1 VPSEKTSQ
9 GLTAKNRKE
18 KLDLARYTGS
28 VCRLCRREGIK
39 LYLKGSR
46 CETAKC
52 AIEKRAYPPGQHGQG
67 RKKFS
72 EYGTQL
78 REKQKVKRIYG
89 VLEKQFRNYFFAADK
104 KKGITGENL
113 LQKLELRMDN
123 VIYRMGLASSRSTAR
138 QLVGHGHFT
147 VNGKKMN
154 IPSYALEQGDTI
166 ALNPN
171 KIKKIP
177 VKSAIENIKEK
188 TLPDWLSFDTD
199 SKQGIIQ
206 ALPTREHVAM
216 PIEEQLIVELY
227 SR

>member
-1 VPSEKTSQ
+1 M
-9 GLTAKNRKE
+9 
-18 KLDLARYTGS
+18 DRYTDS

-39 LYLKGSR
+39 LFLKGSR

-171 KIKKIP
+171 KIKKTP
-177 VKSAIENIKEK
+177 VKNAIENIKGK

>member
-1 VPSEKTSQ
+1 M
-9 GLTAKNRKE
+9 N
-18 KLDLARYTGS
+18 LARYTDS

-39 LYLKGSR
+39 LFLKGSR

-171 KIKKIP
+171 KIKKTP
-177 VKSAIENIKEK
+177 VKNAIENIKGK

>member
-1 VPSEKTSQ
+1 M
-9 GLTAKNRKE
+9 
-18 KLDLARYTGS
+18 ARYTDS

-39 LYLKGSR
+39 LFLKGSR

-72 EYGTQL
+72 EYGSQL

-171 KIKKIP
+171 KIKKTP
-177 VKSAIENIKEK
+177 VKSAIENIKGK

>member
-1 VPSEKTSQ
+1 
-9 GLTAKNRKE
+9 
-18 KLDLARYTGS
+18 LARYRGS

-67 RKKFS
+67 RTKFS
-72 EYGTQL
+72 EYGVQL

-89 VLEKQFRNYFFAADK
+89 VLEKPFRNYFFKADK
-104 KKGITGENL
+104 KKGVTGENL
-113 LQKLELRMDN
+113 LQSLELRFDN
-123 VIYRMGLASSRSTAR
+123 VVYRIGLAPSRNAAR
-138 QLVGHGHFT
+138 QLIRHKHFN

-154 IPSYALEQGDTI
+154 VPSYILKQGDIITP
-166 ALNPN
+166 NPN
-171 KIKKIP
+171 KSKKKP
-177 VKSAIENIKEK
+177 VNEAIESIKEK
-188 TLPDWLSFDTD
+188 TLPEWLSFDADT
-199 SKQGIIQ
+199 KQGIIQ
-206 ALPTREHVAM
+206 SMPTREDVKL

>member
-1 VPSEKTSQ
+1 M
-9 GLTAKNRKE
+9 
-18 KLDLARYTGS
+18 ARYTGS

-78 REKQKVKRIYG
+78 REKQKVKRVYG
-89 VLEKQFRNYFFAADK
+89 VLEKQFRNYFFAADR

-113 LQKLELRMDN
+113 LQNLELRMDN
-123 VIYRMGLASSRSTAR
+123 VIFRMGLAASRSTAR
-138 QLVGHGHFT
+138 QLVRHGHFT
-147 VNGKKMN
+147 VNGKKMD
-154 IPSYALEQGDTI
+154 IPSYSVEQGDTI

-171 KIKKIP
+171 KVKKAP
-177 VKSAIENIKEK
+177 VNYAIENIKSK
-188 TLPDWLSFDTD
+188 TLPDWLSFDAD
-199 SKQGIIQ
+199 SKQGIVQ
-206 ALPTREHVAM
+206 ALPTREHITM